1 MGDRPRQRE
10 RQEEP
15 SGADELPL
23 AAVLAEVLAV
33 GVAKVL
39 ELRQFCVVGDLT
51 ILRAR
56 RLRRQRAADPRAVVA
71 PAPR

>member
-39 ELRQFCVVGDLT
+39 ELRQFWVVGDLT

-56 RLRRQRAADPRAVVA
+56 GVRR
-71 PAPR
+71 